1 MRKAVRNYILVVLLV
16 LPSLFEAVSGFV
28 LWLVLPRG
36 GGFTSD
42 RGVSAQAT
50 FGWDRNT
57 WLDLHNWVAVTLVV
71 IVIIH
76 VVWHWGW
83 IVRMTKS
90 PGRAQ

>member
-16 LPSLFEAVSGFV
+16 LSSLFEAVSGFV
-28 LWLVLPRG
+28 LWFVLPRG
-36 GGFTSD
+36 GGFMGG
-42 RGVSAQAT
+42 RGVSAEAT
-50 FGWDRNT
+50 FGWERHT
-57 WLDLHNWVAVTLVV
+57 WLDLHNWVAVALVV

-90 PGRAQ
+90 LGRAQ

>member
-1 MRKAVRNYILVVLLV
+1 MRKALRNYILVALLV
-16 LPSLFEAVSGFV
+16 LASLFETVSGFV
-28 LWLVLPRG
+28 LWFVLPRG
-36 GGFTSD
+36 GGFMGG
-42 RGVSAQAT
+42 RNVSAVAT

-57 WLDLHNWVAVTLVV
+57 WLDLHNWGAVALVV

-90 PGRAQ
+90 LGRT